1 MKLTIAEPKYL
12 KESVS
17 IISEIVT
24 EATLKINEDG
34 IELIAMDPANVA
46 LVVFRLL
53 SSSFVSFEIEAPTS
67 ITLNLNNLKQVLRR
81 IKSSDTLTLELEEN
95 KLKIVLQS
103 TSKRTFY
110 LPLIELDEKDQK
122 VPELSF
128 NTTIVTQSSILNEG
142 IDDVD
147 IIGESV
153 TLSSTEG
160 MFSISSK
167 GDLTK
172 ADVDIPA
179 DNITKL
185 VIEEDS
191 KAKYSIE
198 YLKKMIAGGKLSD
211 VVQIKFS
218 NDYPLKIEYLI
229 QNKMELSF
237 ILAPRVDND

>member
-1 MKLTIAEPKYL
+1 MKLTLAEPKYL
-12 KESVS
+12 KESVA

-24 EATLKINEDG
+24 EATIKVKDDG

-53 SSSFVSFEIEAPTS
+53 SSSFVTYEIDGPTS

-81 IKSSDTLTLELEEN
+81 TKGGDTLTLELDEN

-103 TSKRTFY
+103 TSKRTFH
-110 LPLIELDEKDQK
+110 LPLIDMEEKEQK

-128 NTTIVTQSSILNEG
+128 NTTIVTQASILNDG
-142 IDDVD
+142 VDDVD
-147 IIGESV
+147 IVGESV
-153 TLSSTEG
+153 TLSSKEG

-172 ADVDIPA
+172 AAVDIPA
-179 DNITKL
+179 DNATKV

-198 YLKKMIAGGKLSD
+198 YLKKMIAGGKISD
-211 VVQIKFS
+211 VVQVKFS
-218 NDYPLKIEYLI
+218 NDYPLKLEYLV